1 MKIIKRAEKAGRIM
15 LFLLLLALA
24 GGMCGCGLNLP
35 GSQSDNSTKKEKSAT
50 GNAEQAGE
58 KENESSTT
66 QEITTRAPKDVTKED
81 YSNLSKKYNS
91 WWFKRNMDHMPSGA
105 QEEIDIAKYRA
116 CYVDQHAMQGQNVD
130 KVVYLTFDCG
140 YDNGYTETMLD
151 ILKKHNAPAAFF
163 VTQTYIRDSKDIVV
177 RMKQEGHIVG
187 NHTVTH
193 PNLSEA
199 SVEKIKEEITV
210 CQEYMKEATGY
221 DMDLFF
227 RPPKGEYSEYLLQ
240 VAKDLGYSTIFWSLA
255 YLDYDVNQQPSVEH
269 VIEHWNNYYHPGCI
283 PLIHNVSS
291 ANAGALDTILTNL
304 ENEGYRF
311 GTLYEIPFDEN

>member
-1 MKIIKRAEKAGRIM
+1 MKNRKRAGRIVM
-15 LFLLLLALA
+15 ILFVLATLA
-24 GGMCGCGLNLP
+24 FTGVLCGCEIKGAQPN
-35 GSQSDNSTKKEKSAT
+35 TKKEKKSDL
-50 GNAEQAGE
+50 GNSK
-58 KENESSTT
+58 KEDESEGGTTT
-66 QEITTRAPKDVTKED
+66 QEITTRAAIDVSKQD

-91 WWFKRNMDHMPSGA
+91 WWFKRNMEHMQSGA

-116 CYVDQHAMQGQNVD
+116 CYVDKNAMQGKNVD

-151 ILKKHNAPAAFF
+151 ILKKHNATAAFF
-163 VTQTYIRDSKDIVV
+163 VTQTYIRDSKDIVL
-177 RMKQEGHIVG
+177 RMKKEGHIVG

-199 SVEKIKEEITV
+199 SVEKIQEEILG

-221 DMDLFF
+221 DMDQFF

-240 VAKDLGYSTIFWSLA
+240 VAKDMGYSTIFWSLA
-255 YLDYDVNQQPSVEH
+255 YLDYDVNQQPSVDH
-269 VIEHWNNYYHPGCI
+269 VVEHWSNYYHPGCI

-311 GTLYEIPFDEN
+311 GSLYEIQFDEN